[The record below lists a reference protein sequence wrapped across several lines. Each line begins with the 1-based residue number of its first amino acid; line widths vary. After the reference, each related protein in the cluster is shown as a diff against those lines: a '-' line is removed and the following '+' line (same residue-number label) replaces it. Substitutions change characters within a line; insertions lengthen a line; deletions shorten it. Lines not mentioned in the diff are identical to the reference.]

1 MGIFT
6 QEVIMTAEDFA
17 EAVDALITAAREGA
31 LSDEKMITVLE
42 HAVEALDERLS
53 RRPLFT
59 QLSPQRSTAHQKFPS
74 LDPPLLRA
82 QQHRA
87 GPQRVGEDS

>member
-53 RRPLFT
+53 R
-59 QLSPQRSTAHQKFPS
+59 
-74 LDPPLLRA
+74 
-82 QQHRA
+82 
-87 GPQRVGEDS
+87 

>member
-1 MGIFT
+1 MAGQQQAVYGYIYT
-6 QEVIMTAEDFA
+6 EVIMTAEDFA
-17 EAVDALITAAREGA
+17 EAVDELITAAREGA

-59 QLSPQRSTAHQKFPS
+59 QLSPQRST
-74 LDPPLLRA
+74 RA
-82 QQHRA
+82 
-87 GPQRVGEDS
+87 PKIPVP